1 MHYYCEVQKK
11 EIMLTK
17 RKEKTVKYGLAV
29 MGALSVLLG
38 AQVGLLASASG
49 GGTGNPAYDYGWEVG
64 SAVLLTNPPTPGY
77 VIWEE
82 CGAHFGYG
90 SSSSNE
96 CIYGANQA
104 IFNKGGG
111 GSNK

>member
-1 MHYYCEVQKK
+1 MF
-11 EIMLTK
+11 TK
-17 RKEKTVKYGLAV
+17 RNDKTMKRGLAA

-38 AQVGLLASASG
+38 AQMGVLATAGS

-64 SAVLLTNPPTPGY
+64 SAVLLSRSGNPNL

-82 CGAHFGYG
+82 CGDHFGYG

-104 IFNKGGG
+104 IANKTGGL
-111 GSNK
+111 SNT